1 MLRFVLSF
9 GRREQSYWSSQ
20 ISLAAPPAAR
30 LHDTTAGLL
39 ALGSS
44 PLATFPVS
52 QWYPGHRLFDYN
64 FGGQPRIGGKEP
76 FTAFPFDPRE
86 GHRRRSDTGGGEAP
100 STGFGRPLPRL
111 DGPVLL
117 SGA

>member
-1 MLRFVLSF
+1 MLRFVLSV
-9 GRREQSYWSSQ
+9 GRREQSYWSCQ

-52 QWYPGHRLFDYN
+52 QWCLGHRLADYSC
-64 FGGQPRIGGKEP
+64 GGSRGLGQEA

-86 GHRRRSDTGGGEAP
+86 GHRRPLDTGRDEAP

-111 DGPVLL
+111 AGPALL

>member
-9 GRREQSYWSSQ
+9 GRREQSYWSCQ

-30 LHDTTAGLL
+30 MHHTTAGLL

-52 QWYPGHRLFDYN
+52 QWYPGHRLSALQL
-64 FGGQPRIGGKEP
+64 GGQPRIGSKKP

-86 GHRRRSDTGGGEAP
+86 GHRRASDTGRGEAP

-111 DGPVLL
+111 AGPVLL